1 VAALSNNRKRLG
13 EMLPE
18 NSFILASN
26 VQMAPFSNSNKQVH
40 LNLIHVQRSSP
51 HSSCS
56 SPTKSAK
63 LQQSP
68 TSRLRR
74 RFGNGSGTVSTS
86 GDNAEPTKY
95 DYLALTQLNNG
106 TMERYS
112 SRNST
117 NASTSLSGASMLPF
131 FSD

>member
-1 VAALSNNRKRLG
+1 
-13 EMLPE
+13 MLPE

-51 HSSCS
+51 HSSAS

-95 DYLALTQLNNG
+95 DYLALLNKG
-106 TMERYS
+106 TTERYS

-117 NASTSLSGASMLPF
+117 NASTSLSGASMLPI